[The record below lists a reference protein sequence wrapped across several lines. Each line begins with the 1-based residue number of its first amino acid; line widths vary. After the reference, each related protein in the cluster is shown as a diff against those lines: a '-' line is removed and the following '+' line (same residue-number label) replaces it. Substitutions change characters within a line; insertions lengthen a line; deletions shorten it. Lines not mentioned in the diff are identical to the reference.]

1 MSIKSTMKT
10 IGKEWTKKQEGGMF
24 TADHLSPSQLNKNID
39 QWFND
44 YCVLT
49 AAQRKALPSN
59 LKMEFGGLV
68 GQYLQLMITHNLTID
83 EVMKGKK

>member
-49 AAQRKALPSN
+49 ANQRKALMSN
-59 LKMEFGGLV
+59 LKMDFGGYV
-68 GQYLQLMITHNLTID
+68 GQALQDIIVYDLTID

>member
-1 MSIKSTMKT
+1 MKT
-10 IGKEWTKKQEGGMF
+10 IGKEWTKKEEGGMF
-24 TADHLSPSQLNKNID
+24 TADHLSPSQLSKSID

-49 AAQRKALPSN
+49 AEQRKSMPSN
-59 LKMEFGGLV
+59 LKMDFGGYV
-68 GQYLQLMITHNLTID
+68 GQALQDMIVYNLTVD

>member
-1 MSIKSTMKT
+1 MKT
-10 IGKEWTKKQEGGMF
+10 IGKEWTKKEEGGMF

-49 AAQRKALPSN
+49 AAQRKSLLSN
-59 LKMEFGGLV
+59 LKMDFGGYV
-68 GQYLQLMITHNLTID
+68 GQALQDIIVYDLTID